1 MIIAIILIV
10 LLFYAG
16 FIIVNILRTENKRKN
31 LRVGEVCKVYLGEN
45 KLTGFIMKVNSEV
58 DVLVINKVFRFSR
71 DQIYA

>member
-31 LRVGEVCKVYLGEN
+31 MRVGDVC
-45 KLTGFIMKVNSEV
+45 
-58 DVLVINKVFRFSR
+58 
-71 DQIYA
+71 